1 MKKMKTIFLCACLLA
16 AVSISALAQEK
27 SLYERL
33 GGEKAI
39 SAVVDDFA
47 GRVLA
52 DARINKKFGESDP
65 TRLVTNLKTFMC
77 MATGGGCKY
86 EGLNMKDSHK
96 NMGVTAGEFGALVE
110 DLVATLDKFKV
121 PEKEKNE
128 LLSALGGMKGD
139 IVEENSIATGTPLPK
154 KFKPAPALGSKE
166 DMKLKAKAEKKARK
180 KDKN

>member
-1 MKKMKTIFLCACLLA
+1 MKNMKTILLSA
-16 AVSISALAQEK
+16 SLLVGLSISALAQDK

-52 DARINKKFGESDP
+52 DARINKKFAESDP
-65 TRLVTNLKTFMC
+65 TRLVTNLKAFMC
-77 MATGGGCKY
+77 MATGGPCKY
-86 EGLNMKDSHK
+86 DGLSMKDSHK
-96 NMGVTAGEFGALVE
+96 HMGVTGGEFGALVE

-128 LLSALGGMKGD
+128 LLGALGGMKGD
-139 IVEENSIATGTPLPK
+139 IVEDNSIATGTALPK

-166 DMKLKAKAEKKARK
+166 DMKMKAKAEKKSK
-180 KDKN
+180 KKK